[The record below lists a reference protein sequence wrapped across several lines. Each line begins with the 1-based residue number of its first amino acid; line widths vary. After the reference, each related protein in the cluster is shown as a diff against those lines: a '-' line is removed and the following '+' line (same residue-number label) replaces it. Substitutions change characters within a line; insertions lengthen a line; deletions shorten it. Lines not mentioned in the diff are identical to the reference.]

1 MYPDS
6 VPGYEEVGDT
16 AFITFDSFTAG
27 RQWKDYYDLEDPDDP
42 QDTIELIMY
51 ANRQVRREGS
61 PIRNI
66 VLDLS
71 LNGGDNSDAA
81 VAVASWFTGEVKVS
95 LLDTMTGA
103 ETIAAYRTDLNVN
116 GVALSNPDG
125 GEESYDP
132 GDTVSHQYN
141 LFCIISPYSFSCG
154 NLVPA
159 MFAQAGGVTLIGQRS
174 GGGSNGVL
182 PATTA
187 SGYIYQI
194 SGPLQ
199 ITTYNNGSLYGVDEG
214 VEPHVRLNFYESF
227 YNREGLV
234 EMIHNMA

>member
-1 MYPDS
+1 M
-6 VPGYEEVGDT
+6 
-16 AFITFDSFTAG
+16 
-27 RQWKDYYDLEDPDDP
+27 
-42 QDTIELIMY
+42 
-51 ANRQVRREGS
+51 
-61 PIRNI
+61 
-66 VLDLS
+66 
-71 LNGGDNSDAA
+71 
-81 VAVASWFTGEVKVS
+81 ASWFTGEVKVS

-132 GDTVSHQYN
+132 GDTVSYQYN

-214 VEPHVRLNFYESF
+214 VEPHVRLSFYENF